1 MLWNSGS
8 KLPYSTRCMTRAWP
22 ASRCVII
29 ASEILRPHPLQQAN
43 VRFPAW
49 LRQPGT
55 RVPDD
60 RSFRMKFLSAVAVV
74 LCSLGLS
81 AETVDPLVERCRS
94 LQQQPKTAIEA
105 CEAAFA
111 RHAGDIAVDIAQE
124 MLFRRSDAEMA
135 TGDFSAAQASLERAA
150 VLPGADE
157 AWMNTYRLQRRQ
169 GILAYRRGQF
179 VQALATFRSARDLA
193 ASNGDAVAEGH
204 SWNDLGNAL
213 RRIGSYREALEA
225 YLASLQK
232 KRSVGDTQLGG
243 LMTNLGDLYRDLND
257 SQSSRSYYLQALDLH
272 RQRGRTLDVAHTH
285 ESLAT
290 LALDTRDFATAQ
302 RELAQAAAVF
312 HSLGARSDELRIAAR
327 AARLGMD
334 SDNVP
339 AARTAIAHG
348 QQLAQV
354 LNVPIS
360 PDLALERARLAL
372 HDDDAASAEAVLSA
386 TLAGLTDTAPERVA
400 LLRLRA
406 AALVRLG
413 RSEDAYAQALLFQ
426 QADAALRDAEH
437 DRRLEQLRVRFE
449 VAEKERALETLG
461 AEAKLRA
468 LALQQRTTQLELVAV
483 AAVLG
488 IALIGFLGYRSRER
502 QRVAA
507 ARREARLQ
515 AEAERYRDAAAALAD
530 DMRRVQS
537 LLDRSDNALVALDL
551 AAGIVAVNRA
561 AATALRVDAG
571 HLRGRPLEEFIDAAS
586 AKQLSAALARIEDG
600 ESSVD
605 LSLTLHGDESPPW
618 PAKLMSLEDAD
629 GASTVVHIIVGTA
642 RDAVPAAMTL
652 AMEPAQPVADATIS
666 TAGQPPGRDEESA
679 DMFRRELVEL
689 MVSALT
695 AWEGSTRS
703 GAIEL
708 AEKSRVWRVAIDDG
722 RLRVRA
728 MERYLHLARI
738 PRYPRWREVL
748 RTAFYVLAEAPLDA
762 DQRNELRRRCDSVQ
776 ALVRRRALA

>member
-1 MLWNSGS
+1 
-8 KLPYSTRCMTRAWP
+8 
-22 ASRCVII
+22 
-29 ASEILRPHPLQQAN
+29 
-43 VRFPAW
+43 
-49 LRQPGT
+49 
-55 RVPDD
+55 
-60 RSFRMKFLSAVAVV
+60 MKFLSAVAVV
-74 LCSLGLS
+74 MCSVGLS
-81 AETVDPLVERCRS
+81 AETVDPLVARCRT
-94 LQQQPKTAIEA
+94 LQQQPREAINA
-105 CEAAFA
+105 CETAFA
-111 RHAGDIAVDIAQE
+111 RHAGDIEITQE

-135 TGDFSAAQASLERAA
+135 TGDFNAAQTSLERAA
-150 VLPGADE
+150 LLPGADE
-157 AWMNTYRLQRRQ
+157 AWMSIYRLQRRR

-179 VQALATFRSARDLA
+179 AQALTAFRSARDLA
-193 ASNGDAVAEGH
+193 ASNGDAGAEGH

-232 KRSVGDTQLGG
+232 KRSIGDAQLGG

-257 SQSSRSYYLQALDLH
+257 PQSSRSYYLQALDLH
-272 RQRGRTLDVAHTH
+272 RERGRTLDVAHTH

-290 LALDTRDFATAQ
+290 LALDTRDFAAAQ
-302 RELAQAAAVF
+302 TQLDQAVAMF
-312 HSLGARSDELRIAAR
+312 HSLGARSDEMRVTAR
-327 AARLGMD
+327 AARLGLD
-334 SDNVP
+334 SDNLP
-339 AARTAIAHG
+339 AARSAIAHG
-348 QQLAQV
+348 QELAQA
-354 LNVPIS
+354 LDVPIS

-372 HDDDAASAEAVLSA
+372 HDGDAASAGTVLSTA
-386 TLAGLTDTAPERVA
+386 LAGLADTAPERVA
-400 LLRLRA
+400 LLKLRA
-406 AALVRLG
+406 TALARLG
-413 RSEDAYAQALLFQ
+413 RSQEAYAQALLFQ

-483 AAVLG
+483 GAVLG

-507 ARREARLQ
+507 AMREVRLQ
-515 AEAERYRDAAAALAD
+515 AEAERYRDAAAVLAD

-561 AATALRVDAG
+561 AATALCVDAAQ
-571 HLRGRPLEEFIDAAS
+571 LRGRPLEEFIDHAS
-586 AKQLSAALARIEDG
+586 AKLFSAALARIEDG

-605 LSLTLHGDESPPW
+605 LALTLRGDESRPPW

-629 GASTVVHIIVGTA
+629 GASTVVHIVVGAA
-642 RDAVPAAMTL
+642 RDAEPAAMTL
-652 AMEPAQPVADATIS
+652 AMEPARPAADGAIGAT
-666 TAGQPPGRDEESA
+666 GQPRGGDEESA
-679 DMFRRELVEL
+679 DTFRHELVEL
-689 MVSALT
+689 MVSALA

-738 PRYPRWREVL
+738 PRHPRWREVL
-748 RTAFYVLAEAPLDA
+748 RTAFFVLAEAPLDA
-762 DQRNELRRRCDSVQ
+762 DQRAELRQRCESVQ